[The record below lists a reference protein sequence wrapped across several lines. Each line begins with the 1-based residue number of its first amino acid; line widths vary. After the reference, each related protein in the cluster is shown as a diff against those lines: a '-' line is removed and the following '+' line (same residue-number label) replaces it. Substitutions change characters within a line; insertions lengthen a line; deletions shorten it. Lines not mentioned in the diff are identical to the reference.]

1 MRTREQHIAIADRI
15 LEAYRRQYGSYQT
28 KRGHY
33 KARDEWEDSSE
44 VKRHN
49 DALAKQ
55 REREKKKKEA
65 REKLK
70 KKSSVPVKQ
79 GKPMFEDTN
88 KIAAQRTMGRS
99 LAGQTFYNIC
109 EDDPR
114 YYRTIYIRFNPFTN
128 AMQPMISNPVWG
140 GKEDAENAGLQPID
154 KRMLASMMRLQ
165 MRGDFRDC

>member
-70 KKSSVPVKQ
+70 KKSAVPVKQ
-79 GKPMFEDTN
+79 GKPMFEDTYN
-88 KIAAQRTMGRS
+88 KNAAQRTVGRS
-99 LAGQTFYNIC
+99 MAGQTFYSLCPDN
-109 EDDPR
+109 EK
-114 YYRTIYIRFNPFTN
+114 YYRTVFVRFNPFTN
-128 AMQPMISNPVWG
+128 AMQPMISNPVYG
-140 GKEDAENAGLQPID
+140 IPPDGMQPID
-154 KRMLASMMRLQ
+154 KRVLASMMRLQ